1 MTYRERASGA
11 VAGAVVW
18 TRADGGDP
26 VRVLPDGC
34 VDLIWTD
41 GRLVVAGPDTRAH
54 LVPAAVP
61 GARHTGLRFAPGT
74 GPGLLGVPA
83 HELRDLRVPLEDL
96 WPGRRARAVARRM
109 AEAGAPGR
117 VLEEAVGAAPPDP
130 WTAEVVASAG
140 RGEPV
145 SALAARLA
153 ISERQLHR
161 RALRSFGYGPK
172 TLARVLRMRRAV
184 RLARRG
190 LAFAEVAAVCGYA
203 DQAHL
208 AREVR
213 ALAGVPLGALT
224 R

>member
-1 MTYRERASGA
+1 MTYRERPSGA
-11 VAGAVVW
+11 VPGAVLW
-18 TRADGGDP
+18 TRADAGEP

-34 VDLIWTD
+34 VDLIWAD

-54 LVPAAVP
+54 LVPAVP
-61 GARHTGLRFAPGT
+61 GARYTGLRFAPGA
-74 GPGLLGVPA
+74 GPAVLGVPA

-96 WPGRRARAVARRM
+96 WPGRRVRLVAQRV

-117 VLEEAVGAAPPDP
+117 ALEEAVGTAPVDP
-130 WTAEVVASAG
+130 WATAVVASAR

-145 SALAARLA
+145 SALAARLGVG
-153 ISERQLHR
+153 ERQLHR

-172 TLARVLRMRRAV
+172 TLARVLRMGRAV
-184 RLARRG
+184 GLARDG
-190 LAFAEVAAVCGYA
+190 VAFAEVAAECGYA

-213 ALAGVPLGALT
+213 GLAGVTLGALT

>member
-1 MTYRERASGA
+1 MTYRERPSAA

-18 TRADGGDP
+18 TRAGDP

-34 VDLIWTD
+34 TDLIWAD

-54 LVPAAVP
+54 LAPA
-61 GARHTGLRFAPGT
+61 GEFTGLRFAPGT
-74 GPGLLGVPA
+74 GPALLGVPA

-96 WPGRRARAVARRM
+96 WPGRRVRIVTQRVAEGAALESVIGRRTD
-109 AEAGAPGR
+109 ADR
-117 VLEEAVGAAPPDP
+117 VGAAIL
-130 WTAEVVASAG
+130 ASAR

-145 SALAARLA
+145 SALAARLGM
-153 ISERQLHR
+153 SERQLHR

-172 TLARVLRMRRAV
+172 TLARVLRMGRAV
-184 RLARRG
+184 ELARG
-190 LAFAEVAAVCGYA
+190 GVAFAEVAVVCGYA

-213 ALAGVPLGALT
+213 GLAGVTLGVLVG
-224 R
+224 